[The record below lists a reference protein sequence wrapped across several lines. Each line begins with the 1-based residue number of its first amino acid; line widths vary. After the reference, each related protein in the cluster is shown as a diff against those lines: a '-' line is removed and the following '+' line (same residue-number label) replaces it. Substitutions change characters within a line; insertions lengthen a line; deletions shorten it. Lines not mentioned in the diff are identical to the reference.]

1 MKGRGLLSAAGSSS
15 LLIAPAAL
23 QGWELE
29 KKRAKTLQT
38 YAQVDKCRYQVTC
51 PEIRDL
57 SLFLT
62 GRQKINIH
70 NRKFSYLWQD
80 SYDTS
85 NTCFS
90 VFRVTRMSF

>member
-23 QGWELE
+23 QGWELGE
-29 KKRAKTLQT
+29 KPAKT
-38 YAQVDKCRYQVTC
+38 YAQVDMCRYQVTC
-51 PEIRDL
+51 LEIRDL
-57 SLFLT
+57 SLYLT

-70 NRKFSYLWQD
+70 NRRFPYLWQD

-85 NTCFS
+85 NCSS

>member
-1 MKGRGLLSAAGSSS
+1 MKGRGLLSAASSSS
-15 LLIAPAAL
+15 LLIAPATL

-29 KKRAKTLQT
+29 EKPVKTLQS
-38 YAQVDKCRYQVTC
+38 YAQVDTCRYPVTC

-70 NRKFSYLWQD
+70 NRRFPYLWQD

-85 NTCFS
+85 NCSS